1 MSNMWG
7 KNILSEII
15 FHEHSCQN
23 KWSETNVLTLCLSTF
38 LYRSNLATELWLRVA
53 QSVMF
58 RCSERERERQREDST
73 KRAQRHR
80 GEKSGT
86 TQDSET
92 PTTRDSPFY
101 CIHHHFIFLLLS
113 ICFISSWVL
122 LQINS
127 LLLRHFTPSAQRKKK
142 SKRGVFLFSRFA
154 TLFHQIHSIR
164 PQPNTFTVGSF
175 FKGRLKWQAQRHSLL
190 TLANKSYFFVF

>member
-1 MSNMWG
+1 
-7 KNILSEII
+7 
-15 FHEHSCQN
+15 
-23 KWSETNVLTLCLSTF
+23 
-38 LYRSNLATELWLRVA
+38 
-53 QSVMF
+53 MF
-58 RCSERERERQREDST
+58 RERERQREDST
-73 KRAQRHR
+73 KRALRHR

-127 LLLRHFTPSAQRKKK
+127 LLLRHFTPSAQRKKNQ
-142 SKRGVFLFSRFA
+142 RGEFFFLLPGLQPSSTRFIPLGHNQTHLQLEAFSRA
-154 TLFHQIHSIR
+154 GWSDRHRGILCLLWPIK
-164 PQPNTFTVGSF
+164 VF
-175 FKGRLKWQAQRHSLL
+175 FMH
-190 TLANKSYFFVF
+190 FDCI